1 MKTPK
6 LAALATTAL
15 ISAGGL
21 WAAGA
26 FAQQPQTQP
35 PLQQPPSVSQPQPPS
50 TTTTPSADNAAT
62 QRTGAQMQADMATRF
77 LARAKSALQLT
88 AEQEKQWPAV
98 EQAIRDGV
106 RRRADL
112 MERFRAQGE
121 ASDPVQRMRRMSELF
136 AARSESFS
144 KIADAVQPL
153 YASLSDDQKQ
163 RLRRV
168 MPGADGRMAMHDGGR
183 RQDERRGDRF
193 ERFHE
198 EMMRHW
204 RGNGG
209 GMFGMPGMGGRDD
222 RDHDRPGMRREWRDE
237 RYGDRRGMGP
247 DSRDGQRGMGRD
259 RDYDRPGMR
268 RDWQDER
275 FGGRRGMEH
284 DQDYGRP
291 RGGMGRDREF
301 DHRGMPGMRGRD
313 RDDNAGRG
321 MGPGRDDE
329 RFAPRGWRDD
339 RPMPRGD
346 FRGWRDRDGYDRM

>member
-50 TTTTPSADNAAT
+50 TTTTPSADNAAM

-222 RDHDRPGMRREWRDE
+222 RDHDPLFASAAVTHAADIAVLSAVMGHLDEHTQQQNGTASIHLNFLRPLSGVLTVEGRIASWGSHDAIVEVDGRDE
-237 RYGDRRGMGP
+237 RGHLVLKGLSTY
-247 DSRDGQRGMGRD
+247 SL
-259 RDYDRPGMR
+259 
-268 RDWQDER
+268 
-275 FGGRRGMEH
+275 
-284 DQDYGRP
+284 RP
-291 RGGMGRDREF
+291 RE
-301 DHRGMPGMRGRD
+301 
-313 RDDNAGRG
+313 
-321 MGPGRDDE
+321 
-329 RFAPRGWRDD
+329 
-339 RPMPRGD
+339 PRGD
-346 FRGWRDRDGYDRM
+346 A